1 MAAVDG
7 ALFSCASSGIVMN
20 INSCA
25 ERRLRVAGVVAMVM
39 LFASEQSLSAQW
51 IRIALPDTP
60 RTADGKPNLAAST
73 PKADDGKPDLSGIWR
88 SLRGVNSPPANSTD
102 LPGRIDYYMP
112 KGAEIPLRP
121 EAAAL
126 YQQRSTNLGKGRP
139 SERCLPH
146 GIPDAMLYGGPM
158 KIVQNRR
165 LTIILFEEFNH
176 YRQLFSDGRAFPKD
190 PQPTWFGYSVG
201 RWEGDTFVVDSM
213 GFNDQ
218 TWMDDSGLPHT
229 DALRTTERFR
239 RRDFGHLDL
248 QLTIDDA
255 KAYTR
260 RWTVDIGFV
269 LLPDTEL
276 IESICE
282 NEKYASRV
290 GK

>member
-1 MAAVDG
+1 MTIHPDAGNRFRIAA
-7 ALFSCASSGIVMN
+7 IVM
-20 INSCA
+20 IVLLSGSSA
-25 ERRLRVAGVVAMVM
+25 T
-39 LFASEQSLSAQW
+39 LSAQW
-51 IRIALPDTP
+51 IKIALAETP
-60 RTADGKPNLAAST
+60 RTADGRPDLSAPT
-73 PKADDGKPDLSGIWR
+73 PKFDDGTPDLSGIW
-88 SLRGVNSPPANSTD
+88 LRAPGINAPRDNRAG
-102 LPGRIDYYMP
+102 LPGRMEHFMP
-112 KGAEIPLRP
+112 PGSAIPLRP

-126 YQQRSTNLGKGRP
+126 YGRRSESFGKGRP

-165 LTIILFEEFNH
+165 LTMVLFEEFNH
-176 YRQLFSDGRAFPKD
+176 FRQLFADGRRFPED

-201 RWEGDTFVVDSM
+201 RWDGDAFVVETM

-218 TWMDDSGLPHT
+218 TWMDDSGLPHS

-248 QLTIDDA
+248 QITFDDA
-255 KAYTR
+255 KTFTMPWSVNLAFN
-260 RWTVDIGFV
+260 IQ
-269 LLPDTEL
+269 PDTEL

-282 NEKYASRV
+282 NELDAKHMV